1 MKIAL
6 STMGDDRWMAGE
18 VIVRNLFA
26 SVRELNRPDVKMSL
40 MVAAGTDEARLRQRY
55 AAADEYLFH
64 PVARRLSPTW
74 FKEKLTARLLES
86 DRATSDFLLSRGI
99 DTLFGSTFQLKFP
112 GIATLSW
119 IADFQHVHFPQM
131 FDQAERDFRD
141 RAFGAA
147 IRLATRIILLSQAV
161 ADDVRTRYPAHASKA
176 RVLSPITRVPSRL
189 YDQDPRA
196 TVTTYNLPEKFFYL
210 PNQFWKHKNHGLL
223 FEAVRVLKDRGVR
236 ASVVCTGYPGDYR
249 NMSYFTQLWENVSRW
264 NIRDQIIYLGLI
276 PHDDVMALIRQSIGV
291 VNPSLFEGW
300 GIGVDEARS
309 IGKQV
314 LLSDIPS
321 HREQSPPKATYF
333 DPEHLEELAT
343 KLGDVWNAS
352 APGPDIPLE
361 EAARAALPGRIRAYA
376 EKFLSVA
383 REASD
388 EIRRGHA
395 VI

>member
-6 STMGDDRWMAGE
+6 SAMGDERWMAGE
-18 VIVRNLFA
+18 VIVRNLLA
-26 SVRELNRPDVKMSL
+26 SVRELNVPDVTMSL
-40 MVAAGTDEARLRQRY
+40 VAPAGSDEGRLRQRF
-55 AAADEYLFH
+55 AAADEFLFQ
-64 PVARRLSPTW
+64 PVVRRFSPTW
-74 FKEKLTARLLES
+74 FKGKLTARLLES
-86 DRATSDFLLSRGI
+86 DRATSDFLLSHGI
-99 DTLFGSTFQLKFP
+99 DTLFGSTFQLRFP

-131 FDQAERDFRD
+131 FDEAERAFRD

-147 IRLATRIILLSQAV
+147 LRLATRVILLSEAV
-161 ADDVRTRYPAHASKA
+161 AADVRAFYPAHAAKA
-176 RVLSPITRVPSRL
+176 RVLSPITRVPPGL
-189 YDQDPRA
+189 YERDPRSV
-196 TVTTYNLPEKFFYL
+196 VTTYNLPDKFVYL

-223 FEAVRVLKDRGVR
+223 FEAVRLLNERGVR
-236 ASVVCTGYPGDYR
+236 VTVVCTGYPGDYR

-276 PHDDVMALIRQSIGV
+276 PHADVMALIRQSVCV

-314 LLSDIPS
+314 LASDIPS
-321 HREQSPPKATYF
+321 HREQSPPRATYF
-333 DPEHLEELAT
+333 DPGNLDELAT
-343 KLGDVWNAS
+343 KLADIWKAS
-352 APGPDIPLE
+352 TPGPDRALE
-361 EAARAALPGRIRAYA
+361 EAARAALPGRIRDYA

-388 EIRRGHA
+388 EMRRGGA
-395 VI
+395 GI